1 VRSDAEH
8 WTVTDIHA
16 TVEALTA
23 AGATLQGS
31 ISDVGGGKLIATLT
45 NPDGNPI
52 VLMQQPA

>member
-1 VRSDAEH
+1 M
-8 WTVTDIHA
+8 TDIHA